1 MNLAA
6 LVFDC
11 LSLLVLV
18 CVCGSQ
24 TAAQYSSVGRSELYA
39 KCLMSVFCGMVW
51 CGMVWHGVA
60 WCGVAWCGMVWCG
73 MVWCG
78 IDVEVLGEPGK
89 CVSAGGCF
97 VVCFFNCDVYEV
109 FQVVPV

>member
-60 WCGVAWCGMVWCG
+60 WCGVAWCGVALTLRSLENQG
-73 MVWCG
+73 SVYLLEG
-78 IDVEVLGEPGK
+78 VLWYVFLIVMCMK
-89 CVSAGGCF
+89 CFRSFQFDSSAL
-97 VVCFFNCDVYEV
+97 V
-109 FQVVPV
+109 